1 MRRQNGTTPT
11 VYLAGDSTMAEQGGK
26 NGTEGMYPY
35 PLSFQSSSLRKVR
48 DKERQKKRKKQKEIS
63 TQKEIHTNRQ
73 VRIGWGHY
81 LQYSLSLPVI
91 NRAFAGRSARSFTDQ
106 GRFASIEAS
115 LAPGDFVVIEF
126 GHNDG
131 GGGSLGSP
139 NYTDNGRP
147 ACPGQGDETC
157 TSVYNGTEV
166 VVHTYN
172 WYLLKATRSFLAKGA
187 SVVVSTMT
195 PTNPWESGNFSYVP
209 PVFVGYAE
217 NVAGVL
223 EGEVGLAAAFV
234 NHGQYEADIFERLGK
249 EVVDGFFL
257 MDHTHTQPEGADV
270 AAKAFVKGL
279 KCGGG
284 ALTQYVVN
292 ATEEIPGVCL

>member
-26 NGTEGMYPY
+26 NGTE
-35 PLSFQSSSLRKVR
+35 
-48 DKERQKKRKKQKEIS
+48 
-63 TQKEIHTNRQ
+63 
-73 VRIGWGHY
+73 GWGHY

-172 WYLLKATRSFLAKGA
+172 WYLLKAARSFLAKGA

>member
-26 NGTEGMYPY
+26 NGTE
-35 PLSFQSSSLRKVR
+35 
-48 DKERQKKRKKQKEIS
+48 
-63 TQKEIHTNRQ
+63 
-73 VRIGWGHY
+73 GWGHY

-131 GGGSLGSP
+131 GGSSLGSP

-147 ACPGQGDETC
+147 ACPDQGDETC
-157 TSVYNGTEV
+157 ASVYNGTEV

-172 WYLLKATRSFLAKGA
+172 WYLLKAARSFLAKGA

-223 EGEVGLAAAFV
+223 EGEVGPAAAFV

-279 KCGGG
+279 KCGGS
-284 ALTQYVVN
+284 ALAQYVVN